1 MTEPLSTD
9 SSDIDILYTP
19 SGEMT
24 DSDRAIVD
32 DLVATIGDLGLS
44 STHHIGLRKS
54 LELLSEISIVIAD
67 ILMLLKF
74 FGVSDYFKI
83 RMQER
88 AKVDAKLAAM
98 KRTQAMSALSESPII
113 EKLSTYRKKG
123 KALSIAI
130 HTSEQ
135 LKDETSANH
144 RGGLVIKGHT
154 TKEISS
160 EVEGYIHHAPA
171 LLNLISS
178 EISLENTRG
187 GIYTELLPNGDL
199 EVQWV
204 LRGSGGHIEKRVLHR
219 DINS

>member
-19 SGEMT
+19 SGKMT
-24 DSDRAIVD
+24 DSDHAIVD

-54 LELLSEISIVIAD
+54 LDPSTVIELVMASFGV
-67 ILMLLKF
+67 LLKLF
-74 FGVSDYFKI
+74 SLLRDFKA
-83 RMQER
+83 RKQER
-88 AKVDAKLAAM
+88 AKVDAKLATM

-113 EKLSTYRKKG
+113 EKLSTYRQKDIT
-123 KALSIAI
+123 LSIAI

-135 LKDETSANH
+135 LQDETLANH
-144 RGGLVIKGHT
+144 LGRLMIKGHT

-178 EISLENTRG
+178 EISLEIG

-204 LRGSGGHIEKRVLHR
+204 LRGSGHIEKRVLHR
-219 DINS
+219 KINS

>member
-1 MTEPLSTD
+1 MTEPPSTD
-9 SSDIDILYTP
+9 SSDIDILYAP
-19 SGEMT
+19 SGKMT
-24 DSDRAIVD
+24 DSDHAIVD

-44 STHHIGLRKS
+44 CRRHIGLRKS
-54 LELLSEISIVIAD
+54 LDLPGAISIVGSIYA
-67 ILMLLKF
+67 LLTI
-74 FGVSDYFKI
+74 FGVPYYFKI

-88 AKVDAKLAAM
+88 GKVDAELAKR

-113 EKLSTYRKKG
+113 EKLSTYRKNG

-144 RGGLVIKGHT
+144 RGRLVIKGHT
-154 TKEISS
+154 IKDISS
-160 EVEGYIHHAPA
+160 EVEGFIYHAPA
-171 LLNLISS
+171 LLNLINS

-187 GIYTELLPNGDL
+187 GIYTKLLRNGDL

-204 LRGSGGHIEKRVLHR
+204 LQGSGHIVKRVLHR
-219 DINS
+219 DMNS